1 MKKLTLVL
9 LFAAATCAR
18 AAFPDAEAAGEL
30 LVEQLGERNAD
41 VAEVTTGAF
50 VEGGTPDQALAAVR
64 VDLGYYVEVYPTLFA
79 RDGDGWRVAD
89 AGDPIMFMP
98 EMGGDEGTF
107 AKNAVGDVTYYAF
120 TCTEASYGSGMGTE
134 YDYYILYRVDGD
146 ELADVFEDET
156 VVREEYYS
164 RWYGGEDSSAWAYGG
179 SWEAVTAFAFDDVDG
194 DGTFELWALTRE
206 SPAIEAPATR
216 VDARLFAVGAD
227 GKFVPA
233 DVNAYY
239 DALAAADSFAAK
251 VLLARTALTER
262 GDAAAA
268 RAFLEEAAAL
278 DPATSPIIDAEV
290 DLLARFA
297 QDPPEAVMLYYRD
310 DGDDLRTLAEEY
322 ADTAAGAEAVV
333 ALGDLDGLATFLKK
347 RRNHERWPEAYA
359 YAVREALYTYTYEEA
374 NGADKKYLSLL
385 KKNLKRYLKLT
396 ADAEEK
402 ARTATHLAD
411 CFYYAGDF
419 TEAGRLYKKSLAVE
433 PHSAFEDYNY
443 LRLGDCAA
451 ATGDDDAAIGY
462 YADCVASGG
471 WWGYDG
477 SEMLLGYAAVREGSS
492 WRYFL
497 DYLDE
502 RGDYKYMALEAG
514 DLDGADGVDFAA
526 LVQWQDEPHELYYF
540 LRTGDEFRGEPVMRG
555 RPSLWA
561 AEIVNVFES
570 GPQLLACNETTE
582 NEEGR
587 ATYRVLS
594 RYDGSAMREVARMKI
609 EETRTSEPGYAYA
622 ASVAFAD
629 ALPSAV
635 AVTGTSTSAD
645 GETAVDERYIWSDES
660 FSFIKIEP

>member
-1 MKKLTLVL
+1 MKKLTLAVL
-9 LFAAATCAR
+9 CAAAACAR

-30 LVEQLGERNAD
+30 FLEQLGERYDD
-41 VAEVTTGAF
+41 VAGVTTGAF
-50 VEGGTPDQALAAVR
+50 VEGETPDQALAAVR
-64 VDLGYYVEVYPTLFA
+64 VDLGYYREVYPTLFA
-79 RDGDGWRVAD
+79 RHAGGWRVAD
-89 AGDPIMFMP
+89 AGDAVNFMP

-107 AKNAVGDVTYYAF
+107 AKSRVGEVTYYAF

-134 YDYYILYRVDGD
+134 YDYYTLYRVDGE
-146 ELADVFEDET
+146 ELVGVFEGET
-156 VVREEYYS
+156 GVREEYYS

-194 DGTFELWALTRE
+194 DGAFELWAVTRE
-206 SPAIEAPATR
+206 SPALGAPPTR
-216 VDARLFAVGAD
+216 MDARLYALDGD
-227 GKFVPA
+227 GKFAPA
-233 DVNAYY
+233 DVGAYRE
-239 DALAAADSFAAK
+239 ALAAADTVAAK
-251 VLLARTALTER
+251 LLLARAALTED

-268 RAFLEEAAAL
+268 RALLEEAATL
-278 DPATSPIIDAEV
+278 DPASSPIIAAEL

-333 ALGDLDGLATFLKK
+333 TLGDLDGLATFLKK
-347 RRNHERWPEAYA
+347 RRRHERWPEAYA
-359 YAVREALYTYTYEEA
+359 YAVREALYSYAYDDVDR
-374 NGADKKYLSLL
+374 ADKKYLSFL
-385 KKNLKRYLKLT
+385 KKNLGRYLELA

-419 TEAGRLYKKSLAVE
+419 KEAARLYEKSLAVE
-433 PHSAFEDYNY
+433 PRSAFEDYNY

-451 ATGDDDAAIGY
+451 AAGDDDDAIGY
-462 YADCVASGG
+462 YAECVASGG

-477 SEMLLGYAAVREGSS
+477 ADMLLGYAAVREGSS

-502 RGDYKYMALEAG
+502 RGAYKYMALEAG
-514 DLDGADGVDFAA
+514 DLDGADGADFAA
-526 LVQWQDEPHELYYF
+526 LVQWQDEPDELYGF

-561 AEIVNVFES
+561 AEVVDVFES
-570 GPQLLACNETTE
+570 GPQLLACNETAE
-582 NEEGR
+582 DEEGR
-587 ATYRVLS
+587 VTYRVLS
-594 RYDGSAMREVARMKI
+594 RYDGSAVREVARLKI
-609 EETRTSEPGYAYA
+609 EETRASEPEYAYA

-629 ALPSAV
+629 AIPPAV

-645 GETAVDERYIWSDES
+645 GETAVDERYLWSEES
-660 FSFIKIEP
+660 FSFIRIEP